1 MASLCPCGTGP
12 RRAPGLKCLPCSV
25 AWQKKRRASKR
36 AAAEAT
42 PRFARAL
49 TGKRFLI
56 TSAQNATPVEPQFW
70 AALKIAA
77 KHLGAELVV
86 IPLRYKNPT
95 SVWSAQQERDDWWA
109 EEVRPHLFNQRKKLG
124 PNLVL
129 VGDVK
134 IQPTAVRPLSGF
146 EALTGAESCII
157 GHPKMQFRSVP
168 SPTGR
173 FPKILSTTGSCTR
186 RNTTD
191 TKAGKLGAFHHFT
204 GAVLVELDGRHF
216 HLRQLNADRTTGE
229 FIDLDKLYTPRDV
242 KPAPPALGLV
252 LGDTHAR
259 FADPVVD
266 LATFGPGGI
275 ADTVRPSK
283 VVFHDLLDGYS
294 VNPHHEGNPFIAAA
308 KGQSCMGGVLEE
320 VRHAVQFVTDRCD
333 GRQAVIVP
341 SNHDNFLARWVI
353 STDWRRSPANARFYL
368 ETALAMLKSTRM
380 TAGGTVHADP
390 FKHWVDKLK
399 GAAPI
404 RCLEADER
412 FELGGVECG
421 LHGDRGPN
429 GARGSLRNLSRIGAR
444 VISGHS
450 HTPGI
455 EEGHYQCGT
464 STPLK
469 LEYTRGPSSWLNTH
483 CVVYANGKRSL
494 ITIIDG
500 QWRAEEPEARRERER
515 EQRLHVARKELHRR
529 LNLKRAA

>member
-1 MASLCPCGTGP
+1 M
-12 RRAPGLKCLPCSV
+12 
-25 AWQKKRRASKR
+25 
-36 AAAEAT
+36 

-49 TGKRFLI
+49 SAQRYLI

-70 AALKIAA
+70 AALKVAA

-95 SVWSAQQERDDWWA
+95 SVWSAQQEREDWWA
-109 EEVRPHLFNQRKKLG
+109 DEVLPFLFNQRKKLG

-134 IQPTAVRPLSGF
+134 IQPTATRPLSGF

-186 RNTTD
+186 RNFTD
-191 TKAGKLGAFHHFT
+191 TKAGKLGAFHHYL
-204 GAVLVELDGRHF
+204 GAVLVELDGKRF
-216 HLRQLNADRTTGE
+216 HLRQLNADRQTGE
-229 FIDLDKLYTPRDV
+229 FIDLDTLYSPRGV
-242 KPAPPALGLV
+242 RPAPPALGLV

-259 FADPVVD
+259 FADPAVD
-266 LATFGPGGI
+266 AATFGPGGI
-275 ADTVRPSK
+275 VDVVKPGK

-308 KGQSCMGGVLEE
+308 KGSACMGGVLEE
-320 VRHAVQFVTDRCD
+320 IKHAVQFVAERCH

-353 STDWRRSPANARFYL
+353 STDWRQSPANARFYL

-380 TAGGTVHADP
+380 TAGGTATADP
-390 FKHWVDKLK
+390 FKYWVDKLK
-399 GAAPI
+399 GRSPI

-469 LEYTRGPSSWLNTH
+469 LEYNRGPSSWLNTH
-483 CVVYANGKRSL
+483 CVVYANGKRTL
-494 ITIIDG
+494 ITIVDG
-500 QWRAEEPEARRERER
+500 QWRAESAEGRRERER
-515 EQRLHVARKELHRR
+515 EVRLAAGRKKIRQLMDA
-529 LNLKRAA
+529 KRSAA